1 MCIDYLWRDISK
13 TDNVGYLCREEIGG
27 KETFHPNQQAPY
39 CKENTFL
46 ELGEKKNPIKFWSC
60 ANLLN
65 PFYILHNPF
74 QCSDTNYSSIF
85 WLPGDPSSR
94 TQF

>member
-13 TDNVGYLCREEIGG
+13 TSNVGYLCGEEIGG

-46 ELGEKKNPIKFWSC
+46 ELGK
-60 ANLLN
+60 
-65 PFYILHNPF
+65 
-74 QCSDTNYSSIF
+74 
-85 WLPGDPSSR
+85 
-94 TQF
+94 